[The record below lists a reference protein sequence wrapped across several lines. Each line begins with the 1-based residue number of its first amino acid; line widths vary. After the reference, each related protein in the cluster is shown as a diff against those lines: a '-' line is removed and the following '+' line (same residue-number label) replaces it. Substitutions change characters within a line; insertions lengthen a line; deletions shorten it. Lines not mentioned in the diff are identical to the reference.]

1 MDINLE
7 KGTIIIFGKS
17 SKLDT
22 MVAKFSSLSGEQV
35 YSFFTNRGIQLPRKI
50 NVLALYS
57 VLNDR
62 IKWIN
67 SNTLPKDYFTR
78 LKYYSY
84 FTEQQ
89 LYNLFL
95 SICNDEESFSE
106 YRRNLFRLILINFVA
121 LDLKDGELNYVKTLK
136 KAKTE
141 PFEQYFNFVSGA
153 CLEQED
159 TFDGVN
165 TDILREYLPLSASNQ
180 EIVDIASK
188 YGIDLPTRL
197 SKEQYAFYIYDQMKK
212 NNTYSPEIQEEL
224 DKMSLQQL
232 VTYAKRT
239 NINMEPQMSKEQLVT
254 YLFWYLEQCTISK
267 TTVRRIENE
276 AIYDPISFEVD
287 LGQINIFGNGRGK
300 RLIKYDGMYEDTKKW
315 EAIQDGTYNKPEEK
329 KIVEEIIDEPE
340 EKEAIEEKIKEEVI
354 PNKTSDEIYQKEE
367 PKKAPFEE
375 DINSGLDATTIHGDE
390 NTLDSIV
397 SGIKELKEESRLKRP
412 EDNKPLFEK
421 QVELKEEVKL
431 FNEVKEEKPEIK
443 KEIEKDTITQ
453 EKTDP
458 VPNVGIKV
466 IEKKEEIK
474 KEEIKKE
481 SHGLLV
487 EEDFASTQVTEND
500 KYGSD
505 AILGIDKNE
514 KAKIVLSIIALLI
527 VLAGIGFLVY
537 YFFLKDK
544 MF

>member
-35 YSFFTNRGIQLPRKI
+35 YSFFTNRGIQLPRRI

-67 SNTLPKDYFTR
+67 SNTLAKDYFMR
-78 LKYYSY
+78 LKYYSH
-84 FTEQQ
+84 FTEHQ

-95 SICNDEESFSE
+95 SICNDDNAFAL
-106 YRRNLFRLILINFVA
+106 YRKNLFRLILINFVA

-153 CLEQED
+153 CLEQDD

-165 TDILREYLPLSASNQ
+165 TDELREYLPLSASNQ
-180 EIVDIASK
+180 EIVDLASK

-197 SKEQYAFYIYDQMKK
+197 SKEQYAAYIYDQMRQ

-239 NINMEPQMSKEQLVT
+239 NINMEPQMSKEQLVI

-267 TTVRRIENE
+267 TTVRRVENE
-276 AIYDPISFEVD
+276 EFYNPLSFEVD

-329 KIVEEIIDEPE
+329 VIEEVDDTPIVV
-340 EKEAIEEKIKEEVI
+340 EKTPVIEEKKEEVV
-354 PNKTSDEIYQKEE
+354 YQKEE
-367 PKKAPFEE
+367 FKKAHYEE
-375 DINSGLDATTIHGDE
+375 YNDQEINSGLDATTIHGDE

-397 SGIKELKEESRLKRP
+397 NDIKESKEESRLKRP
-412 EDNKPLFEK
+412 DDIKPLFEK
-421 QVELKEEVKL
+421 KE
-431 FNEVKEEKPEIK
+431 EEKPEEK
-443 KEIEKDTITQ
+443 ALENKPLVKEPEDLKPAYEKEVQ
-453 EKTDP
+453 LQPKTDP
-458 VPNVGIKV
+458 VPNR
-466 IEKKEEIK
+466 EPIK
-474 KEEIKKE
+474 KEEPEEVKKE

-487 EEDFASTQVTEND
+487 EEDFASTQVEEND

-514 KAKIVLSIIALLI
+514 GVKIFLSILALII
-527 VLAGIGFLVY
+527 VLAGVGFLVY